1 MDSERLLKFIR
12 NIPGGRFFRLRY
24 ISHLPIKAE
33 YEKRGISV
41 SKITNVTT
49 RTGVRY
55 AAVADV
61 EYKSIDQIS
70 KESLQSPWSWEIK
83 DKIKFNSNTKKR
95 YLVIAP
101 IKGNKNKS
109 TYILTT
115 KDGVVNIV
123 NKEDIR
129 DYIIDSY
136 WRKEPNRPVNN
147 ICFDNILN
155 VY

>member
-1 MDSERLLKFIR
+1 MDSERLLKFIK

-24 ISHLPIKAE
+24 ISHLPVKAE
-33 YEKRGISV
+33 YEKQGISV
-41 SKITNVTT
+41 SKIVTVTT
-49 RTGVRY
+49 RTGVKY
-55 AAVADV
+55 TAVAEL
-61 EYKSIDQIS
+61 EYKPSYQLEMEA
-70 KESLQSPWSWEIK
+70 KNSPWEWEVK
-83 DKIKFNSNTKKR
+83 NRIKFNKNTKKR

-115 KDGVVNIV
+115 KDGMVNIV
-123 NKEDIR
+123 DKEDIR
-129 DYIIDSY
+129 DYVIDSH
-136 WRKEPNRPVNN
+136 WRKEPNRPINN